1 MRTTRRIAHR
11 AGGGAGSALGH
22 LGHNGSGTSTAAL
35 DTVLDLLRTDP
46 QSEAEL
52 EHLAREAELLPAG
65 ELVYLVGARPATE
78 AALLFRVLDKAR
90 ALAVFEGLSSDHQ
103 AELISALRTPQVAE
117 IIGDL
122 DPDDRASLFD
132 ELPASVAERLLHGLE
147 ADERAMTTAVL
158 GYPRHAIGRYMSPEV
173 LALRPEQ
180 TVAEALAEVRERGED
195 LETVYLLPVVDSS
208 RVLLGVVGLR
218 RLLLTDPEERVGD
231 LAHEAVRARATD
243 DREEAARRFF
253 AAKLLAMPIVDAEER
268 LVGVLTVDDAVDIIE
283 RENAEDSARTSGSE
297 PLTRSYLA
305 TPILRVVRSRI
316 VCLLVLAISAI
327 LTVQVLEIFE
337 DRLDQVV
344 VLALFIPLLTGTGG
358 NTGNQAATTVTRA
371 LAVGEVRVRDL
382 PRVVWKELRVGAV
395 LGAVLGSL
403 GFVVSGLVY
412 GLSIGLVMGLTL
424 LSICIMAAIVGGL
437 MPLLAKR
444 IGADP
449 AVFSN
454 PFISTFCDAT
464 GLTIYFTI
472 ATVVLGL

>member
-1 MRTTRRIAHR
+1 
-11 AGGGAGSALGH
+11 
-22 LGHNGSGTSTAAL
+22 
-35 DTVLDLLRTDP
+35 
-46 QSEAEL
+46 
-52 EHLAREAELLPAG
+52 
-65 ELVYLVGARPATE
+65 
-78 AALLFRVLDKAR
+78 
-90 ALAVFEGLSSDHQ
+90 
-103 AELISALRTPQVAE
+103 
-117 IIGDL
+117 
-122 DPDDRASLFD
+122 
-132 ELPASVAERLLHGLE
+132 
-147 ADERAMTTAVL
+147 MTTAVL

-173 LALRPEQ
+173 LALHPEQ
-180 TVAEALAEVRERGED
+180 TVAEALELVRERGAD
-195 LETVYLLPVVDSS
+195 AETVYLLPVVDAS
-208 RVLLGVVGLR
+208 RILLGVVGLR
-218 RLLLTDPEERVGD
+218 RLLLTEPDARVGD
-231 LAHEAVRARATD
+231 IAHEAVRSLATD
-243 DREEAARRFF
+243 DREHAARRFF
-253 AAKLLAMPIVDAEER
+253 AAKLLAMPIVDGEER
-268 LVGVLTVDDAVDIIE
+268 LVGILTVDDAVDIIE
-283 RENAEDSARTSGSE
+283 QENAEDSARTSGSE
-297 PLTRSYLA
+297 PLSRSYLA

-316 VCLLVLAISAI
+316 VWLLVLAISAI

-395 LGAVLGSL
+395 LGAVLGTL

-412 GLSIGLVMGLTL
+412 GVSIGLVMGLTL

-437 MPLLAKR
+437 MPLVAKR

-464 GLTIYFTI
+464 GLIIYFTI